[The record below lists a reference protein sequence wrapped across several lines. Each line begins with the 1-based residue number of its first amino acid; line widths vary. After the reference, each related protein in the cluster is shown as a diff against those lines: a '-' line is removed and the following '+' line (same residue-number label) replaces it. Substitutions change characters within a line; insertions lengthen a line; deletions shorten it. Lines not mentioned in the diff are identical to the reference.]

1 MNIDIKYWSHK
12 NLGGIVSKENLI
24 KILFEHVDIFEFY
37 RKIST
42 KQIENPPTHV
52 GKIVYFDNKKKNWLH
67 LYSMLSNDILKVVIA
82 SIFLVIFMS
91 TLSMSFSN
99 GEKPIENYVNIQV
112 RSGDTVWIIAGR
124 NASNEEDIRELVYA
138 IRTINEL
145 DRNALIYP
153 GQILKIPT
161 TTH

>member
-1 MNIDIKYWSHK
+1 
-12 NLGGIVSKENLI
+12 
-24 KILFEHVDIFEFY
+24 
-37 RKIST
+37 
-42 KQIENPPTHV
+42 
-52 GKIVYFDNKKKNWLH
+52 
-67 LYSMLSNDILKVVIA
+67 MLSNNILKVVIA

-91 TLSMSFSN
+91 ILSMSFSN